1 MMPSRAQ
8 ASTLVVLA
16 IAALRVGV
24 RDRTF
29 WWLALLF
36 LALVLVSAYLG
47 WSATATA
54 NAVYLKSAAMLQ
66 EQGKAV
72 PPNPVVESSPLA
84 LLRNMATYVA
94 LLGALAGI
102 VLGHQMVAADRKAGV
117 VPLLASRPVGRMTL
131 AISKILALVIAI
143 AGLLALS
150 CAVNAVTM
158 LVISGASLSG
168 EIWLRLGAFCAV
180 SALFVLAFAL
190 LGAVCAAVCRSEST
204 ALLLPVT
211 IWLMLTFIVPQL
223 TANINPMAALNPLSA
238 IAPPPPGAFFAVTG
252 AVLGPVSIAE
262 AYRVLAASL
271 LGFAPAGLGPPAVT
285 GAGTTLKLTIVVMI
299 VAVLI
304 AVHRLDACRSDY
316 SD

>member
-1 MMPSRAQ
+1 MMPPRAQ

-66 EQGKAV
+66 EQGKTV

-190 LGAVCAAVCRSEST
+190 LGAVCAAVCRSEFDCAAAAGHNLADVDLYRSPAHRQHQSDGGAQSSKLDSSAT
-204 ALLLPVT
+204 TWGFLRGDRRRSRPGVDCWSLPGVGS
-211 IWLMLTFIVPQL
+211 ISSRLCSRW
-223 TANINPMAALNPLSA
+223 ARAACGHQGGNDPDTRYCRDDRRGSDCR
-238 IAPPPPGAFFAVTG
+238 PPPRC
-252 AVLGPVSIAE
+252 LSE
-262 AYRVLAASL
+262 
-271 LGFAPAGLGPPAVT
+271 
-285 GAGTTLKLTIVVMI
+285 
-299 VAVLI
+299 
-304 AVHRLDACRSDY
+304 RL
-316 SD
+316 